1 MSARF
6 EQIQPTLFIGL
17 GGAGGHVLSIL
28 KSLFRREYESVMEET
43 KHNSPLQ
50 FLLLDTDDF
59 EKLPRDVQ
67 NNLGEREQDF
77 VSLSHFNPRRYAAA
91 QLSMKDSDVHRW
103 FDRNALPYVE
113 DAVIHDGA
121 SRLRMLGRL
130 CLHYHYSLVEQR
142 IREKLDRA
150 MDADVHTQAT
160 RIKPEPRPLRVFI
173 VTSSCGGTGSGIM
186 LDVAAMVSRLV
197 RDRGMSPDMQSFVFL
212 PFPFIE
218 KNAQIDPALES
229 FYQHN
234 AWAFFD
240 ELNYFLLDPSRIAE
254 YTLDPQRRF
263 GEAARPAGTY
273 GLDLFRTI
281 YLVGNQIPSVGT
293 LDMPDQLYSYVA
305 NGIFHVFLTPEEGE
319 LQSHY
324 SNIKAKLQD
333 RDQVFGLMKRFASF
347 GYAEYRSRGEDHL
360 GDMVESVVADDW
372 KSAIGTGVSD
382 ADIADEASGIID
394 DVLSKANAAAG
405 ELRGWSPRNIL
416 SAANIVGNG
425 VRPANTRATLGNL
438 PQDYDV
444 EVETA
449 LASHAVALQE
459 VMDMLRAEVQQRLFD
474 PVYGLLRASQL
485 LHALEPRL
493 RQQSAKRMEVVPPE
507 PLAVDSAIAE
517 AQQQLLDRMP
527 LPRRRFLVAGQQA
540 VGARTLKA
548 YAAEVNAFDND
559 LRQRALRRLAALAG
573 RKLGELLDAATA
585 ELQAARSRVAL
596 VEGAMKRVPPS
607 REGVAGRQRSPT
619 IQEVPPERVAGN
631 GAFHD
636 ATEKFSEEARAAID
650 HERAAEWRRLIME
663 PSDSAAADYLSALR
677 RIWHAEA
684 RRSHRSRS
692 VLDWMT
698 EWAEYVWKD
707 QGLSKNGTS
716 AGNAEETESQLLSRI
731 YPLAMPA
738 LPLDH
743 ASLHKMDTAPEITV
757 TVAPYSDADTAY
769 HAMRL
774 PGKPA
779 FISNEHAPERIAVLR
794 TKYAFSS
801 RAIDGMETLRRS
813 YLERDRRNSLPH
825 IHGPWNEG
833 GLDGQSDTRLSFERH
848 ELLHLARAFAL
859 SRACAS
865 GADQPF
871 PGIHLRRDPRDQ
883 GPVFLVRQAAK
894 GEAAIECRHF
904 RATQGHEATWEI
916 LYLIN
921 GTIHHGKAGAHEN
934 LPSAFAAY
942 LGSECRRNHQNFLAA
957 LQAMERDPACRDAY
971 HALYASYCEWLQV
984 LIAGERDARRNKDV
998 ALLSGLLDV
1007 LFEYMNSMQP
1017 PDGPLLA

>member
-1 MSARF
+1 MSARL

-59 EKLPRDVQ
+59 EKLPRNVQ

-91 QLSMKDSDVHRW
+91 QLSMKDSDLHRW
-103 FDRNALPYVE
+103 FDRKALPYVE

-160 RIKPEPRPLRVFI
+160 RIKPEPRPLRIFI

-240 ELNYFLLDPSRIAE
+240 ELNYFLLDPSRVAE

-263 GEAARPAGTY
+263 GEPARPAGTY
-273 GLDLFRTI
+273 GLDLFRTV

-333 RDQVFGLMKRFASF
+333 RDQVFGLVKRFASF

-360 GDMVESVVADDW
+360 TDMVDNVVAGDW
-372 KSAIGTGVSD
+372 QAAIGTAMPDAGVAAEAESIMD
-382 ADIADEASGIID
+382 A
-394 DVLSKANAAAG
+394 VLSKADAVKSQ
-405 ELRGWSPRNIL
+405 LRNWSPRNIL
-416 SAANIVGNG
+416 PAANIVGSG
-425 VRPANTRATLGNL
+425 VQPAKTRAALGQL
-438 PQDYDV
+438 PQGYDV

-449 LASHAVALQE
+449 LASHAGALQD
-459 VMDMLRAEVQQRLFD
+459 VVDSLRAEVQQRLFD
-474 PVYGLLRASQL
+474 PAYGLLRSSQL
-485 LHALEPRL
+485 LQALESRL
-493 RQQSAKRMEVVPPE
+493 GQQAANRMETVPPE
-507 PLAVDSAIAE
+507 PLANDPAVAA
-517 AQQQLLDRMP
+517 ALQQLLDRQP
-527 LPRRRFLVAGQQA
+527 LPRRRFLVAGQQG

-548 YAAEVNAFDND
+548 YATEVSAFAGD
-559 LRQRALRRLAALAG
+559 LHKGALRRLAALAEC
-573 RKLGELLDAATA
+573 RLGEMLDAAA
-585 ELQAARSRVAL
+585 SELQAARSGAAL

-607 REGVAGRQRSPT
+607 GKGAGSRQRSPT
-619 IQEVPPERVAGN
+619 IQDVPPERVSGN
-631 GAFHD
+631 GAFRD
-636 ATEKFSEEARAAID
+636 AMGQFREAAQAAIA
-650 HERAAEWRRLIME
+650 HERAAEGRRLITE
-663 PSDSAAADYLSALR
+663 PSDTAAADYLSALH

-684 RRSHRSRS
+684 RRRHRSRS
-692 VLDWMT
+692 VLDWMK

-707 QGLSKNGTS
+707 QGLAKNGTS
-716 AGNAEETESQLLSRI
+716 ASSAEETESQLLSRI

-769 HAMRL
+769 HSMRL

-813 YLERDRRNSLPH
+813 YRERDRRNSLPH
-825 IHGPWNEG
+825 IHGPWNDA
-833 GLDGQSDTRLSFERH
+833 GLDGHADNSMSFERH

-859 SRACAS
+859 SRACGS
-865 GADQPF
+865 GAEQPF
-871 PGIHLRRDPRDQ
+871 PGIQLRRDARDQ
-883 GPVFLVRQAAK
+883 EPIFLVRQAAK
-894 GEAAIECRHF
+894 GEAAVECRHF
-904 RATQGHEATWEI
+904 RAVHGHEATWEV
-916 LYLIN
+916 LYQLN
-921 GTIHHGKAGAHEN
+921 GSVRYGKAGAQEN
-934 LPSAFAAY
+934 LPSVFAAY
-942 LGSECRRNHQNFLAA
+942 LGSECRRNHQHFLAA
-957 LQAMERDPACRDAY
+957 LQALEMEPAHRDAY
-971 HALYASYCEWLQV
+971 LTLYASYCEWLQV
-984 LIAGERDARRNKDV
+984 LIAGERDARRNRDV

-1007 LFEYMNSMQP
+1007 LFEYMNHMQP
-1017 PDGPLLA
+1017 PDGPLLV